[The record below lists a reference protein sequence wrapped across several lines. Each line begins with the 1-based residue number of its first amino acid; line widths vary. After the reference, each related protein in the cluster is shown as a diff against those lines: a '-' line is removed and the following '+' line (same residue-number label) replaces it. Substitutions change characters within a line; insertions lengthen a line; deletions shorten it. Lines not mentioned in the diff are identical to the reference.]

1 MVMCICVYNVP
12 TTLYSV
18 GPTHL
23 LWVIDCAYR
32 VCTLCLCGWE
42 VCVLEGGSTGVAD
55 VHVPSVYLP
64 MSCPASSCAFL
75 RRDSRC
81 AVVFV
86 GALLGGSKGGD
97 SMGIV
102 WVAGAFT

>member
-1 MVMCICVYNVP
+1 M
-12 TTLYSV
+12 
-18 GPTHL
+18 
-23 LWVIDCAYR
+23 
-32 VCTLCLCGWE
+32 
-42 VCVLEGGSTGVAD
+42 CVLEGGITGVAD
-55 VHVPSVYLP
+55 AHVPSVYLP

-86 GALLGGSKGGD
+86 GVLLGGSKGGD